1 MSVEGAFAR
10 NEVEHQEGLT
20 LVRRFTGEL
29 KGDTTLE
36 HATTSAQQE
45 QDAIAEARME
55 ARMRALLQDENP
67 SNALFHEA
75 ETARLLLLKTRHMFE
90 TPEQPSTLVKM
101 GFSRKTARMTANEAL
116 ESRNV
121 YGFTQLSDY
130 VNGLESAWKSKQS
143 KSAQRFRR
151 LCGGLD
157 AHKNAF
163 AVFPSQ
169 NDYTSALC
177 GSLKFIIAAA
187 VNHDEIADT
196 ISETVTEITEK
207 AARAAKILLVLHTH
221 AIRKLFSELYA
232 RVFHFYRDAIEWY
245 MRSKT
250 SRFFS
255 SFNEKMRDRYVK
267 AAKEIDDTITEMYR
281 EQSIAQAARLKI
293 FCTEQERRDEMI
305 RQRHQSPDASELTFA
320 GERAQQ
326 LLLSLHKSMC
336 IQASAVQ
343 SVPSSGRSEFPALL
357 NGNTRSPDLI
367 NRATAGRLAADLQ
380 HYVVGTEGHSLFND
394 GSFWLPEVDVA
405 SKLHDWIGNE
415 ASSPTLWISSL
426 EFSQPDIPGSRA
438 AALNALVAAWTAEL
452 PIISHFC
459 ERPRFATLARDR
471 DVEKVGLL
479 GMVYSLI
486 AQLLQFEFEGDA
498 FEVAQ
503 SRVEKL
509 DGSDESWPIALEM
522 LSALL
527 QATPHLRTCVID
539 GLNDLTFAAGAS
551 WCNGF
556 LQVLFRHQESFAGR
570 FRILLTTAG
579 QSRVVQDHVSIT
591 DRVFTQTGTREVIRN
606 GQWYDRLES

>member
-1 MSVEGAFAR
+1 MSVEDDFAR
-10 NEVEHQEGLT
+10 NAVEHQEGLT

-36 HATTSAQQE
+36 RATTSAQQE
-45 QDAIAEARME
+45 QDVIAEAQME
-55 ARMRALLQDENP
+55 ARMRTLLQDENP

-75 ETARLLLLKTRHMFE
+75 ETARLLLMKTHQMFE
-90 TPEQPSTLVKM
+90 TPEPPSTLAKI
-101 GFSRKTARMTANEAL
+101 GLSRKTARATANEAL
-116 ESRNV
+116 QSRNV

-130 VNGLESAWKSKQS
+130 VNSLESAWKSKQPRS
-143 KSAQRFRR
+143 VQRFRR

-163 AVFPSQ
+163 AIFPSQ

-177 GSLKFIIAAA
+177 GSLKFIVAAA

-207 AARAAKILLVLHTH
+207 AARAAKILLVLQTRE
-221 AIRKLFSELYA
+221 IRMLFSELYA
-232 RVFHFYRDAIEWY
+232 RVFSFYRDAIEWY
-245 MRSKT
+245 MRSRT
-250 SRFFS
+250 SRFFA
-255 SFNEKMRDRYVK
+255 SFNEKIKDRYVK
-267 AAKEIDDTITEMYR
+267 AAKEIEDTVTEMYR
-281 EQSIAQAARLKI
+281 LQSIALFAMQKI
-293 FCTEQERRDEMI
+293 RHTERERHDEI
-305 RQRHQSPDASELTFA
+305 VRQRHQSPDLSDLMAA

-336 IQASAVQ
+336 IQSSAVQ
-343 SVPSSGRSEFPALL
+343 PVPSSGRGEFPALF
-357 NGNTRSPDLI
+357 NGDTRAHDLI
-367 NRATAGRLAADLQ
+367 NRATARRLAADLQ
-380 HYVVGTEGHSLFND
+380 HYIVGTEGHSLFDD

-415 ASSPTLWISSL
+415 GSSPTLWISSL
-426 EFSQPDIPGSRA
+426 EFSPPDMPGSRA

-459 ERPRFATLARDR
+459 ERPRFATLERDR

-486 AQLLQFEFEGDA
+486 AQLLQFEFESDA

-556 LQVLFRHQESFAGR
+556 LQILFRHQESFAGR

-579 QSRVVQDHVSIT
+579 GSRVVQDHVSIT
-591 DRVFTQTGTREVIRN
+591 NRVFTQTETREVIRN
-606 GQWYDRLES
+606 GQWYDRLGS

>member
-1 MSVEGAFAR
+1 MSVEDDFAR
-10 NEVEHQEGLT
+10 NAVEHQEGLT

-36 HATTSAQQE
+36 RATTSAQQE
-45 QDAIAEARME
+45 QDVIAEAQME
-55 ARMRALLQDENP
+55 ARMRTLLQDENP
-67 SNALFHEA
+67 RSVKTRVFRVSEANNCGSNALFHEA
-75 ETARLLLLKTRHMFE
+75 ETARLLLMKTHQMFE
-90 TPEQPSTLVKM
+90 TPEPPSTLAKI
-101 GFSRKTARMTANEAL
+101 GLSRKTARATANEAL
-116 ESRNV
+116 QSRNV

-130 VNGLESAWKSKQS
+130 VNSLESAWK
-143 KSAQRFRR
+143 
-151 LCGGLD
+151 
-157 AHKNAF
+157 
-163 AVFPSQ
+163 
-169 NDYTSALC
+169 
-177 GSLKFIIAAA
+177 IAAA

-207 AARAAKILLVLHTH
+207 AARAAKILLVLQTRE
-221 AIRKLFSELYA
+221 IRMLFSELYA
-232 RVFHFYRDAIEWY
+232 RVFSFYRDAIEWY
-245 MRSKT
+245 MRSRT
-250 SRFFS
+250 SRFFA
-255 SFNEKMRDRYVK
+255 SFNEKIKDRYVK
-267 AAKEIDDTITEMYR
+267 AAKEIEDTVTEMYR
-281 EQSIAQAARLKI
+281 LQSIALFAMQKI
-293 FCTEQERRDEMI
+293 RHTEREWHDEI
-305 RQRHQSPDASELTFA
+305 VRQRHQSPDLSDLMAA

-336 IQASAVQ
+336 IQSSAVQ
-343 SVPSSGRSEFPALL
+343 PVPSSGRGEFPALF
-357 NGNTRSPDLI
+357 NGDTRAHDLI
-367 NRATAGRLAADLQ
+367 NRATARRLAADLQ
-380 HYVVGTEGHSLFND
+380 HYIVGTEGHSLFDD

-415 ASSPTLWISSL
+415 GSSPTLWISSL
-426 EFSQPDIPGSRA
+426 EFSPPDMPGSRA

-459 ERPRFATLARDR
+459 ERPRFATLERDR

-486 AQLLQFEFEGDA
+486 AQLLQFEFESDA

-556 LQVLFRHQESFAGR
+556 LQILFRHQESFAGR

-579 QSRVVQDHVSIT
+579 GSRVVQDHVSIT
-591 DRVFTQTGTREVIRN
+591 NRVFTQTETREVIRN
-606 GQWYDRLES
+606 GQWYDRLGS